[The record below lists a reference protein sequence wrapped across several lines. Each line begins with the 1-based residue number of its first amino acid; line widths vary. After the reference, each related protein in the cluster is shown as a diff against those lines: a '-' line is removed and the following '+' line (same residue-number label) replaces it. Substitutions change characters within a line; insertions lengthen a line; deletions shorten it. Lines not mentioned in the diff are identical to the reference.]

1 MLGSHDVRP
10 MYYDGERGV
19 RSLEWEFP
27 QRRVESLPLTPEF
40 EHYNDL
46 LREAELYRLARRLPQ
61 HPSLASQAW
70 SRAQDWL
77 DELTCRVRSYAF
89 RQPCPE
95 PAA

>member
-1 MLGSHDVRP
+1 MFGPYDVHS
-10 MYYDGERGV
+10 MFYDRKRSALPLQGE
-19 RSLEWEFP
+19 SP
-27 QRRVESLPLTPEF
+27 QRRVESLPLTLEW

-46 LREAELYRLARRLPQ
+46 LREAEFERLARRLPQ
-61 HPSLASQAW
+61 RPSLASQAW

-77 DELTCRVRSYAF
+77 GELTCRVRSSAF